1 MRPILRV
8 DLHVCQTCTT
18 CQARLACKPRALV
31 QFERGDLP
39 AIDASRC
46 RGLPNLRPGLPVR
59 RGPPRRCE
67 LAADQLLTATAST
80 TPSHEARFPHKRGL
94 YIS

>member
-8 DLHVCQTCTT
+8 DLHVCQTCTA
-18 CQARLACKPRALV
+18 CQARTACKPHALV

-46 RGLPNLRPGLPVR
+46 RGCLVLYPRLPVR
-59 RGPPRRCE
+59 RSAPR
-67 LAADQLLTATAST
+67 
-80 TPSHEARFPHKRGL
+80 
-94 YIS
+94 